1 MTTAL
6 LVEGVLD
13 VCYSFI
19 FIVLVLFYELC
30 EKQIRY
36 FAKCMQDLFLVKVT
50 LKSAGLF
57 TR

>member
-30 EKQIRY
+30 EKQITY
-36 FAKCMQDLFLVKVT
+36 FAKCMQDLFSLKVT
-50 LKSAGLF
+50 LKSLGLF